1 MYCDQKREWCSILQT
16 CYVVTSTPR
25 SIFSSPPILAY
36 PDVNLP
42 YTLYTDASDKG
53 LGAVLYQRQE
63 GQMRVI
69 GYGSRTLTTAEKNYY
84 LHSGKLQFLALKWAV
99 SEHSRDYLYYA
110 PSFVVYT
117 DNNPLTYVT
126 STAKLNA
133 TGHRW
138 LAELADFNFTI
149 KYHPGRSNQVADT
162 LSRMPV
168 NVEEYL
174 SQCTAETNQETIEAI
189 IQGVEAQAVGETV
202 WINAVTTNMK
212 IEEQDDTKSATQQEI
227 SPTALYRA

>member
-1 MYCDQKREWCSILQT
+1 M
-16 CYVVTSTPR
+16 
-25 SIFSSPPILAY
+25 
-36 PDVNLP
+36 
-42 YTLYTDASDKG
+42 
-53 LGAVLYQRQE
+53 
-63 GQMRVI
+63 
-69 GYGSRTLTTAEKNYY
+69 
-84 LHSGKLQFLALKWAV
+84 
-99 SEHSRDYLYYA
+99 
-110 PSFVVYT
+110 VYT

-202 WINAVTTNMK
+202 WINAFTTNMK
-212 IEEQDDTKSATQQEI
+212 VEEQDDTKSATQQEI
-227 SPTALYRA
+227 SPTVLFFSVTKQS